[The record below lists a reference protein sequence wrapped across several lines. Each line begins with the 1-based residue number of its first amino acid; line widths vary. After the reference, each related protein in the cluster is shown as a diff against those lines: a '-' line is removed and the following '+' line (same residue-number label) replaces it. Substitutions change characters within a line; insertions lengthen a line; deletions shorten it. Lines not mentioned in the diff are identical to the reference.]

1 MEDTLPCA
9 ATLRHADAGN
19 RACDEQ
25 GMTVS
30 TSAAVTHATRPAALP
45 DLAYAATPALV
56 DRDTHVGDHVS
67 EPVRPRPAKAVEG
80 TPARMEG
87 LGA

>member
-1 MEDTLPCA
+1 MGDTLPCV

-30 TSAAVTHATRPAALP
+30 TSTAVMHATHQADLP
-45 DLAYAATPALV
+45 ELPKLAYAATPAT
-56 DRDTHVGDHVS
+56 RHTT
-67 EPVRPRPAKAVEG
+67 RKAVEG
-80 TPARMEG
+80 TPAAMEG